1 MSKQTDPAM
10 SSAGSLQQDPNVV
23 CSTLSQI
30 PGQSVVEVLPTVF
43 AVATQRMDVSIRTND
58 YDYKLATRTEEA
70 LHAGAQGL
78 AQKAQAALAQQ
89 AAAQG
94 CNALVLLIET
104 HQQVPRDP
112 HIGLRESVVVRASR
126 TQCVGVV

>member
-1 MSKQTDPAM
+1 MGSGVSKQTNPAM

-94 CNALVLLIET
+94 CNAVLNMHFNYSKGT
-104 HQQVPRDP
+104 SYSCYSD
-112 HIGLRESVVVRASR
+112 
-126 TQCVGVV
+126 